1 MSSKLC
7 LNNMIYL
14 EIDILDFDR
23 HKRTSI
29 IEGNLIEIR
38 RSEFATATRLQK
50 NKSNWFICMFWAI
63 MIILKYAWKFTAN
76 CTFHVE
82 PLQ

>member
-1 MSSKLC
+1 
-7 LNNMIYL
+7 MIYL

-38 RSEFATATRLQK
+38 RSEFATATRHQK
-50 NKSNWFICMFWAI
+50 NKSN
-63 MIILKYAWKFTAN
+63 
-76 CTFHVE
+76 
-82 PLQ
+82 